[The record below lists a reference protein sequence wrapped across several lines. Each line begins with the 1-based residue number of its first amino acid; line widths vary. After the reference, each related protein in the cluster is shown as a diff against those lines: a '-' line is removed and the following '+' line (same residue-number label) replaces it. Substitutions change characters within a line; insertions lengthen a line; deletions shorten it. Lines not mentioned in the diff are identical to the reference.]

1 MLSVRSCCS
10 SSTTNA
16 HRAAEVCGWSVLVSP
31 PDLVS
36 RVHPYDTQLTSC
48 VSSRGSTRMHT
59 DGASISSCSVC
70 GRAARAARLTS
81 SVCRL
86 LFGYFFRWRRD
97 GGEMEA
103 RRRRAGGELEAR
115 RRRRRVGGETQ
126 TEVEA
131 RWQMQARDGGEMEA
145 RWRRDGGEMAAAT
158 RRGWRRRGW
167 RERRGWLLTLTLTLT
182 RVRSRGF

>member
-1 MLSVRSCCS
+1 MPCIFLAQKRLKKHHISEDSVRSCCS
-10 SSTTNA
+10 SSTT
-16 HRAAEVCGWSVLVSP
+16 HRRSAEP
-31 PDLVS
+31 
-36 RVHPYDTQLTSC
+36 
-48 VSSRGSTRMHT
+48 
-59 DGASISSCSVC
+59 
-70 GRAARAARLTS
+70 RALRTIFRF
-81 SVCRL
+81 
-86 LFGYFFRWRRD
+86 LFGYTFHRRGEID

-103 RRRRAGGELEAR
+103 RRKRDGGELETR
-115 RRRRRVGGETQ
+115 RRRRGTGGETQ

-182 RVRSRGF
+182 RVRSCGF

>member
-1 MLSVRSCCS
+1 MCYKRPIHHKVYVSFLAQKRLNKHHISEDSVRSCCS
-10 SSTTNA
+10 SSTT
-16 HRAAEVCGWSVLVSP
+16 HRRSAEP
-31 PDLVS
+31 
-36 RVHPYDTQLTSC
+36 
-48 VSSRGSTRMHT
+48 
-59 DGASISSCSVC
+59 
-70 GRAARAARLTS
+70 RALRTIFRF
-81 SVCRL
+81 
-86 LFGYFFRWRRD
+86 LFGYTFQARRDRWRRD
-97 GGEMEA
+97 GGETEA

-115 RRRRRVGGETQ
+115 RRRRRAGGETQ

>member
-10 SSTTNA
+10 SSTT
-16 HRAAEVCGWSVLVSP
+16 HDSP
-31 PDLVS
+31 QK
-36 RVHPYDTQLTSC
+36 R
-48 VSSRGSTRMHT
+48 R
-59 DGASISSCSVC
+59 
-70 GRAARAARLTS
+70 TS
-81 SVCRL
+81 SAPDHICRF
-86 LFGYFFRWRRD
+86 LFGYFPHIGEARWRRD
-97 GGEMEA
+97 GGETEA

-115 RRRRRVGGETQ
+115 RRRRRAGGETQ

-167 RERRGWLLTLTLTLT
+167 RERRGWLLTLIWSVLEGVITSQ
-182 RVRSRGF
+182 RSRYPTRLHFKDESPVLNTSTNKFKLTYHLPLYI